1 LKVFLTSKVDYGQYP
16 AVAAELGLSTAALS
30 LAVHR
35 MRQRYRELVRAEIAH
50 TVSSPDE
57 LEEEMRHLFAAIR
70 GEG

>member
-1 LKVFLTSKVDYGQYP
+1 M
-16 AVAAELGLSTAALS
+16 
-30 LAVHR
+30 AVHR